1 MNGSGKKTIKPRFLR
16 LVVIDGASY
25 LLFVLAVAVMGIPV
39 TDPMILAFL
48 TISGVL
54 LIPFFAAISLMACT
68 CDISVEGGKGRKI
81 YDVKLLKNDR
91 CILKPYCKNNP
102 LDCSFEFS
110 TDANLEVEWSN
121 TQESTLLLRVIAQD
135 SFTSFSKVYE
145 QEYLILHHQVHHH
158 Q

>member
-1 MNGSGKKTIKPRFLR
+1 MQIIGNR
-16 LVVIDGASY
+16 V
-25 LLFVLAVAVMGIPV
+25 
-39 TDPMILAFL
+39 
-48 TISGVL
+48 
-54 LIPFFAAISLMACT
+54 
-68 CDISVEGGKGRKI
+68 VEGGKGRKI

-145 QEYLILHHQVHHH
+145 QEYFSIKEAIINGRFAIGKKMIIHR
-158 Q
+158 

>member
-68 CDISVEGGKGRKI
+68 CDISVEGIMPTLLPTPCGRLRWEDIVSVRKSPMGLFFIVSGKTLNHFCILPGNW
-81 YDVKLLKNDR
+81 LLKEP
-91 CILKPYCKNNP
+91 ISLKSLLSPYVPEGHIIHKI
-102 LDCSFEFS
+102 
-110 TDANLEVEWSN
+110 
-121 TQESTLLLRVIAQD
+121 IA
-135 SFTSFSKVYE
+135 T
-145 QEYLILHHQVHHH
+145 
-158 Q
+158 